1 MEVIFRSTWDKLF
14 PDSMI
19 HYCKTLINVSYFLEN
34 KMNHWLS
41 MIAAA
46 GLEGLCEVSSSIVF
60 LTESLIY
67 SDNNIGFTLLCKNTF
82 SAR

>member
-1 MEVIFRSTWDKLF
+1 
-14 PDSMI
+14 MI
-19 HYCKTLINVSYFLEN
+19 HYYKTLINVSYFLEN

-41 MIAAA
+41 MIAVARLG
-46 GLEGLCEVSSSIVF
+46 GLRQVSNSIVF

-67 SDNNIGFTLLCKNTF
+67 SDNNIGFMLLCKNTF

>member
-46 GLEGLCEVSSSIVF
+46 GLEGLRQVFSSMVF

-67 SDNNIGFTLLCKNTF
+67 SDNNIGFMLLGKNTF

>member
-1 MEVIFRSTWDKLF
+1 
-14 PDSMI
+14 MI
-19 HYCKTLINVSYFLEN
+19 HYYKTWINVSYFLEN

-46 GLEGLCEVSSSIVF
+46 GLEDLRQVFSSMVF

-67 SDNNIGFTLLCKNTF
+67 SDNNIGFMLLGKNTF

>member
-1 MEVIFRSTWDKLF
+1 
-14 PDSMI
+14 MI
-19 HYCKTLINVSYFLEN
+19 HYYKTWINVSYFLEN

-46 GLEGLCEVSSSIVF
+46 GLEGLREVSSSMVF

-67 SDNNIGFTLLCKNTF
+67 SDNNIGFMLLGKNTF

>member
-1 MEVIFRSTWDKLF
+1 
-14 PDSMI
+14 MI
-19 HYCKTLINVSYFLEN
+19 HYYKTLINVSYFLEN

-41 MIAAA
+41 MIAVARLG
-46 GLEGLCEVSSSIVF
+46 GLRQVSNSIVF

-67 SDNNIGFTLLCKNTF
+67 SGNNIEFMLLCKNTF